1 MVGPRLAR
9 FRGLGLVGVLL
20 VVGSLLETASASV
33 SFIPSEINWQ
43 SMTVDEILFKSNNI
57 DTTFVPSATVRMDV
71 VGGFL
76 YVELTN
82 TSEGDE
88 TKNDS
93 GNILDGLGFVL
104 PNGVSLNQGTTKSNN
119 DLELGSGASLLGSG
133 TLGSEKWGLGNADS
147 GHFDSPTAGGNGP
160 AVLTYNSVLSTF
172 IPDTD
177 ETLTGQAAT
186 VLNIGTFDYGLKSR
200 NAGSGPAGGPGD
212 NTYVEDQ
219 LVFKL
224 ELFGSSID
232 RDAVL
237 NSIEASAVGV
247 VFDSPKV
254 SSTPEPSTL
263 VVWSLLG
270 AVAITVGWWRRKR
283 RTL

>member
-1 MVGPRLAR
+1 MVGPRSAR
-9 FRGLGLVGVLL
+9 IGGLGLVGVLL
-20 VVGSLLETASASV
+20 VVGSLLETASASI
-33 SFIPSEINWQ
+33 SFIPSGINWQ

-57 DTTFVPSATVRMDV
+57 DTTFVPGATVRMDV

-82 TSEGDE
+82 TSTGDT
-88 TKNDS
+88 TKKDS
-93 GNILDGLGFVL
+93 GNILDGLGFEL
-104 PNGVSLNQGTTKSNN
+104 PSGVSLNLGTTKSKN
-119 DLELGSGASLLGSG
+119 DVELGSGSSLLGSG

-172 IPDTD
+172 IPDAD

-186 VLNIGTFDYGLKSR
+186 ILNIGTFDYSLKSQ
-200 NAGSGPAGGPGD
+200 NAGSGPPGGPGD

-232 RDAVL
+232 RDTLL
-237 NSIEASAVGV
+237 NDIEASAVGV
-247 VFDSPKV
+247 VFDSPDV

-270 AVAITVGWWRRKR
+270 ALGITIGWWRRRKR
-283 RTL
+283 AA